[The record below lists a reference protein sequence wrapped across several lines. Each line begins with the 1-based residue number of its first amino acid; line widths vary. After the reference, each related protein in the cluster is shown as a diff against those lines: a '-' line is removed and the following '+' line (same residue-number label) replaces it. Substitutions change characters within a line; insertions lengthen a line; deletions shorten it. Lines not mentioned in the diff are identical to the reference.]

1 MYYFLGTPSRRMNLH
16 YYVSDNWQ
24 IQAAMFMLG
33 RLFATYAMD
42 VGFQFTVEVFISNE
56 TFQVDPC
63 A

>member
-1 MYYFLGTPSRRMNLH
+1 MILH
-16 YYVSDNWQ
+16 CYLSDNWQ

-56 TFQVDPC
+56 TS
-63 A
+63 